1 MNGIA
6 KMNKKKMNKLVM
18 YEKHR
23 MFNGLNEIFRLT
35 VEERGL
41 TAKNTLT
48 SIHQSEQR
56 LSRYGDR
63 LL

>member
-1 MNGIA
+1 
-6 KMNKKKMNKLVM
+6 MNKLVM
-18 YEKHR
+18 YEKHIT
-23 MFNGLNEIFRLT
+23 FNGLNENFRLT